1 MNNGRFF
8 LFCILVLSNSFGNTK
23 GEPQFSEEYFPRESP
38 RSLEVSDNLILVE
51 YSRNFN
57 GNLKGFVSKNTEIII
72 SHAYLDDDKT
82 DYIDNITT
90 LEIKPGTKLR
100 LGFSSPPTTLAYF
113 FFNMTKIKSIDLSS
127 FDSTQVTTMRS
138 LFDGCTS
145 LESITFGANFNTKK
159 VTIMNSLF
167 YDCSALT
174 SIDLSQFNTE
184 SVTDM
189 DLMFFNCNILTEI
202 NLTNF
207 KTTKLVTAIGIF
219 ESCSSLVSID
229 LSSFNTEK
237 MVYMSFMFSECS
249 ELTSINFGSN
259 FNTKNVRYMDNMFME
274 CEKLTILDLS
284 HFRTPSLISMVEM
297 FEECS
302 SLVGLDISNFD
313 LKQKNGRKVDISDM
327 FSGVTNLKYLN
338 LLDIELGE
346 IDFSK
351 SDLNDIANLIVC
363 KNEETTAFS
372 DTTSKIFRCC
382 ETPFNSSLCNYII
395 VKYTN
400 FSEKLNGF
408 VSVNRNIIISHL
420 YLDDNETDYIDK
432 IETLKIKSGT
442 KLRIQFNHPLTIL
455 SYFFYYMRRIK
466 SIDFSHFNSTELT
479 DMGYLFYFCIAL
491 EAITFG
497 DAFDTK
503 KVTKM
508 NDLFSGC
515 IFTSIDLSTFN
526 TESVTNMNSMF
537 VRCNRL
543 NTVNLSN
550 FNTTSLE
557 TAIDMFRLCR
567 ALVSID
573 LSSFNTKNAKLIGGM
588 FYNCNKLT
596 SINFGN
602 NFNTENITNMDY
614 MFSGCVKLTS
624 LDLSQFRTTSSVSM
638 VEMFADCSS
647 LVALDISNFRM
658 SLYGVDYTDMF
669 RGVTNLKYLNL
680 QNATLNF
687 YDFSKTYLNNVT
699 NLTVCKKEG
708 TTPFSNTTSKA
719 FRCCETPFNSSL
731 CNYII
736 VEYKNNFTDKL
747 IGFNTRNSEINKAY
761 IYYYD
766 DFDYIVNISKMEIKP
781 GSKLKIEFSTLP
793 TSLNEFFFNMTKIK
807 AIDFSH
813 FYSNTVKGMKSL
825 FNGCTELETVIFG
838 ENFNT
843 KNVTNMNS
851 LFSGCSHLASIDLS
865 KLNTELVTDMNLMFY
880 QCSELTEINLTTF
893 NTINVKT
900 IEGMFQSCSALVSL
914 DLSNFNVTYVTSM
927 NRMFSGC
934 SELTSINFGSNFDV
948 RGAYTMDSMFK
959 DCVKLTS
966 LDISQ
971 FKTLNCYSYVEMFA
985 GCSSLVVLDIS
996 NFDFDKGR
1004 RRVDYSNIF
1013 RGVTN
1018 LQYLNLL
1025 NIVLAEYNE
1034 IDFSNTALNSL
1045 GNLTICIKDAN
1056 KLFSN
1061 RTSKSFRCCE
1071 TPFNK
1076 SKCGY
1081 NYIVV
1086 EYSKNFNDNLIGFI
1100 SKNPEIN
1107 ISHIYLDDE
1116 VNYVSNIRTMVIKP
1130 GSKLKIEFS
1139 APVTTL
1145 AYFFYNMT
1153 KIKSIDFSHFDSS
1166 EVTDINSLFSRCVEL
1181 ETITFGDDFNTKKVT
1196 NMSNLFYGCSNLTSI
1211 DLSKFNTE
1219 FVTNMSY
1226 LFSGC
1231 NSLESINFNG
1241 IDTSSVVDMSNMFYN
1256 CRSLKISE
1264 LLNFNTKKVT
1274 NMSYMFYG
1282 CKSLEVL
1289 NLTNFNTSDLLNM
1302 KAMFRNSD
1310 SLVTLDIST
1319 FNTRKVTTMAYLFS
1333 GCGKLKNLYYISVLD
1348 SPSVIDR
1355 IGMYD
1360 GCDSLFSPDNP
1371 DFRGSYNDSSLP
1383 NGIVLLGFNSYK
1395 LISNNNK
1402 ITFNIYFYSYEYFEF
1417 PQLLYLSAYII
1428 YNSQLRLLQNENNV
1442 ECIKGEETL
1451 NYIEKYECGVN
1462 IENLDIK
1469 NIGLNDSIDFG
1480 TENNLIISPLAS
1492 EHINN
1497 LQNLENI
1504 DLYDDLFDNADIF
1517 ILYNSKLE
1525 QNGKLLNVTG
1535 EMKDDPQLP
1544 IGKNITLLVK
1554 SEEEQT
1560 KHEINCNVSDND
1572 TSKYTLICN
1581 IINNTITYDL
1591 NNSMS
1596 IMDNDIIM
1604 IYFEDGNSTTN
1615 KPVTDKSNTYKLNR
1629 KYYSKSNSGISSGAI
1644 VAIILCPILALALV
1658 SAIIFYSKKNNNKRP
1673 TMENQ
1678 SSLVRIDINKNI

>member
-113 FFNMTKIKSIDLSS
+113 FFNMTKIKAIDLSS

-893 NTINVKT
+893 NTIKVKT

-971 FKTLNCYSYVEMFA
+971 FKSLNCYSYVEMFA

-1071 TPFNK
+1071 TPFNT

-1196 NMSNLFYGCSNLTSI
+1196 NMSNLFFGCSNLTSI

-1289 NLTNFNTSDLLNM
+1289 NLTNFNTSSLLNM

-1371 DFRGSYNDSSLP
+1371 DFRGNYDGSSLP

-1462 IENLDIK
+1462 IENSDIK